1 MGSRLV
7 QKLIFRKGG
16 FEVFLDGPLR
26 LIISIYHVL
35 MPVKQL
41 LDLGFK
47 ITRKV
52 QLDGNLVRTSIRADQ
67 ILNV

>member
-7 QKLIFRKGG
+7 QKLVFRKGG

-26 LIISIYHVL
+26 LFISIYVL

-41 LDLGFK
+41 FDLVF
-47 ITRKV
+47 
-52 QLDGNLVRTSIRADQ
+52 
-67 ILNV
+67 